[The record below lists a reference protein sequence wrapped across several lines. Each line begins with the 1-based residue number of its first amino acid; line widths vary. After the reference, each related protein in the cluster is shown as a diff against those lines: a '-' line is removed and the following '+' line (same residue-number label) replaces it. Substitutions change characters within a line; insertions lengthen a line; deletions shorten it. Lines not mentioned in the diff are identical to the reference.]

1 MPPSEDR
8 YKKINDTV
16 LIELHLKQAGQLFDL
31 RDPAPFREKDI
42 DEDAAAYILHAVE
55 EFKSD
60 TPMQLVIYL
69 SESTESKIA
78 EKDIIDAIHNHFSY
92 ESHLVWRKI
101 KRLLKEGQIS
111 FLIALVFLGICMLI
125 AHFIIASYPSLLA
138 KIISEGFIIIGWV
151 AMWRPIDLFLYGWW
165 PKLNHEQLLKKISEI
180 PIKIVKI

>member
-1 MPPSEDR
+1 MSLNEER
-8 YKKINDTV
+8 YKKLNDTV

-55 EFKSD
+55 EFKLD

-69 SESTESKIA
+69 SESTESNIQN
-78 EKDIIDAIHNHFSY
+78 EDIMDAIHNHFSY
-92 ESHLVWRKI
+92 ETELVWRKL

-111 FLIALVFLGICMLI
+111 FLIALIFLGLCMFI
-125 AHFIIASYPSLLA
+125 AHYIIARNPSLLA

-165 PKLNHEQLLKKISEI
+165 PKLNYQKLLNKISKI
-180 PIKIVKI
+180 PVEIVKI